1 MCYFG
6 FCFAMDFFHLFPK
19 KDKKKKKGKNSDG
32 PIKVATKNDSPGTRF
47 LDFGLDFGL
56 F

>member
-1 MCYFG
+1 VLFWFLFCNG
-6 FCFAMDFFHLFPK
+6 FLPFIPK
-19 KDKKKKKGKNSDG
+19 KRQKKKKVKNSDG